1 MIETH
6 KLDSPIRFVEQPKF
20 IRTIIY
26 LKSYCKYAVLL
37 NHMMQFL

>member
-6 KLDSPIRFVEQPKF
+6 KLDSSIRFVEQPKF

-26 LKSYCKYAVLL
+26 LKLYCKYAVLL
-37 NHMMQFL
+37 NHMKQFL